1 METVYRLELLPS
13 EEGKEFYN
21 RDLIRDNQNAGFDL
35 FVVKETQCEAGK
47 VSLLDLGCKARMVKV
62 SPEGKEEEVHYWLPP
77 RSSIWKS
84 GVTQAN
90 SLGVIDKSYRG
101 PLMGAV
107 LPIHKPSG
115 YWANLSTGDG
125 PKTGTYVWKNCDSK
139 DTGSPVIEK
148 GQRLFQ
154 IVAPDM
160 GWIKEVRIVESLP
173 ETVRGSGGFGSTGK

>member
-1 METVYRLELLPS
+1 MPDFFYRLELLPS

-21 RDLIRDNQNAGFDL
+21 RDLDRDNQNAGFDL
-35 FVVKETQCEAGK
+35 FVVKEEQCEAGN
-47 VSLLDLGCKARMVKV
+47 VSLLDLGCKVRMIKCT
-62 SPEGKEEEVHYWLPP
+62 PEGEEEVHFWLAP

-90 SLGVIDKSYRG
+90 SLGIIDKSYRG

-115 YWANLSTGDG
+115 YWSQMSAGDG
-125 PKTGTYVWKNCDSK
+125 PKTGSYIWKNCDSRA
-139 DTGSPVIEK
+139 TGSPVIEK

-160 GWIKEVRIVESLP
+160 GWIKEIRIVNSLLP
-173 ETVRGSGGFGSTGK
+173 TERGEGGFGSTGK